1 MTREQARS
9 LFPRALDAELAAD
22 ERAAFERALA
32 SDDELQREFSQ
43 LRAVQHAASAL
54 RTASPKVDL
63 LGSVQH
69 KLRARSGGRF
79 YRDRFAERR
88 GRGGLL
94 TWTLAGSFVVL
105 LLAVLWL
112 GVRTGLFG
120 H

>member
-1 MTREQARS
+1 MTRDQARA
-9 LFPRALDAELAAD
+9 LFPRALDAELGAD
-22 ERAAFERALA
+22 EHAAFESALA
-32 SDDELQREFSQ
+32 TDEELQREFTQ

-54 RTASPKVDL
+54 RSASPKVDL

-94 TWTLAGSFVVL
+94 MWTLAGSFVVL
-105 LLAVLWL
+105 LLGVLWL
-112 GVRTGLFG
+112 GLRAGMLDR
-120 H
+120 